1 MPLRPLVISG
11 GMLAIVALLP
21 LVLACALAGHM
32 DVARGLLLGFVVG
45 LLNSFLLARKL
56 DRVRDG
62 RDPLHALNGMLRRNM
77 LVRFTLIF
85 AIGAAASLVPGIHL
99 LGMAGGIAAYLIISL
114 AYFSWVVVRYC
125 RKEGGSPVYG

>member
-11 GMLAIVALLP
+11 AMLTSVVLLP

-32 DVARGLLLGFVVG
+32 DVARGLLLGFLVG

-56 DRVRDG
+56 DRVRTG
-62 RDPLHALNGMLRRNM
+62 RDPLHALKGMLRRNM